1 MLEKLRALWRERR
14 RETLLGGIVL
24 ILVVVSLSIN
34 MRSIGKKATRF
45 ATNNEEIRQAILQK
59 QQHLQ
64 TLIQTEYEL
73 RVPVYQLEGAR
84 MKFWL
89 AKDGKPEQEFR
100 RRIEQCAKG
109 SGIRLKTVGT
119 LQNTKLTEGLNSYE
133 ISITADIHMKE
144 LLTFLQRIEQE
155 KPQITWKNLTIT
167 PDNANA
173 PNFLILNGT
182 LKILVVNAN
191 EITQQLW
198 SE

>member
-119 LQNTKLTEGLNSYE
+119 LQNTKLTEGLNSFE

>member
-1 MLEKLRALWRERR
+1 MLEKLRALWRGRR

-119 LQNTKLTEGLNSYE
+119 LQNTKLTEGLNSFE